1 MKSKSLSLLVFGI
14 LSMLV
19 LTAFASAQI
28 ALTATDTEFSQATGD
43 TLTVHIAGITAG
55 NTVNFTFSQVKDY
68 SGTEITFT
76 PNPLTIT
83 ADGDVVI
90 STTIPSAFDFFG
102 DSYSTVLTA
111 TEKNGADIVGTVV
124 TKDLTFAP
132 TLFCAWDGNDYDNL
146 DDDLDVSIEGI
157 SVINGFGDDEEWY
170 PMDEVEVEVEVKNR
184 NSDDNIDNIKI
195 EWGLFNKETGKWT
208 IDVIDEND
216 FDLKDGDSETK
227 ILSFKVDDLDE
238 NLEDL
243 GSGDFVFYVRATGDV
258 DNTDNDVACASD
270 SKNVN
275 IVADDNFVIVN
286 NVEITEESVSC
297 GNEIQVTA
305 DVLNLGDEE
314 EESVYVIIYNKEL
327 GINKKVTLG
336 DIEEFDNTEL
346 NAVIAIPEN
355 AEEKEY
361 TLELTVYD
369 EEGDIYENKNDDK
382 SRTTFLLTVE
392 GSCSITP
399 KASISAT
406 LESESALAGKEVTI
420 KAIVTNTGTKT
431 ATYSLNAAGFA
442 EWASLASIDKKS
454 LIIDAGKSEEV
465 LITLSINN
473 DASGE
478 QDFSIE
484 LVEGNKILTQP
495 VKVTVEKSSLFP
507 NITGMFSGIA
517 GDNWYLWGIG
527 ALNVLL
533 VLIIIIVAM
542 KVAKKKE
549 E

>member
-14 LSMLV
+14 LSILV
-19 LTAFASAQI
+19 FTAFASAQI
-28 ALTATDTEFSQATGD
+28 VLTATDTEFSQTTGD
-43 TLTVHIAGITAG
+43 TLTAHIAGITAG
-55 NTVNFTFSQVKDY
+55 NTVSFTFGQVKDY
-68 SGTEITFT
+68 SGTAITFT
-76 PNPLTIT
+76 PDPLTIT
-83 ADGDVVI
+83 ADGNVVI
-90 STTIPSAFDFFG
+90 STTVPSDFDFFG
-102 DSYSTVLTA
+102 KAYSPILTA
-111 TEKNGADIVGTVV
+111 TEKNSSDEVISTATA
-124 TKDLTFAP
+124 TLSFAQ
-132 TLFCAWDGNDYDNL
+132 TLFCAWDGNEYDNL
-146 DDDLDVSIEGI
+146 NDDLDVSIEGI

-170 PMDEVEVEVEVKNR
+170 PMDEVEVEVKVKNR

-227 ILSFKVDDLDE
+227 ILSFKIDDLDE

-258 DNTDNDVACASD
+258 DNDENDVACSSD
-270 SKNVN
+270 SKDVS
-275 IVADDNFVIVN
+275 IVADDNFVVVS
-286 NVEITEESVSC
+286 NVEIPEESVSC
-297 GNEIQVTA
+297 GSEIQITA
-305 DVLNLGDEE
+305 DVFNIGDEE
-314 EESVYVIIYNKEL
+314 EEEVYVIIYNKEL
-327 GINKKVTLG
+327 GINKKVSLG

-346 NAVIAIPEN
+346 NAVITIPEN

-382 SRTTFLLTVE
+382 SRTTFSLNVE
-392 GSCSITP
+392 GSCSIVP
-399 KASISAT
+399 KASVSAT

-420 KAIVTNTGTKT
+420 KATVTNTGTKT

-442 EWASLASIDKKS
+442 EWASLSGIDKKS
-454 LIIDAGKSEEV
+454 LIIDAGESEEV

-533 VLIIIIVAM
+533 VLVIIMVAV
-542 KVAKKKE
+542 KVSKKKE
-549 E
+549 